1 MYVLLLALITAFTMT
16 YLAIPPI
23 IRVAV
28 EKGLYDKPNKRSA
41 HSTPMPSL
49 GGIGIFA
56 GMVCAIVLWTPLG
69 YFGELQFI
77 LAAFVIIFLT
87 GIQDDLMP
95 ISPNKKLI
103 GQLLAAI
110 ILVAWSQV
118 KITSLYGIFGL
129 HVLPPWVSLFL
140 SIILIMGIINSFNL
154 IDGINGL
161 AGAIGLLTC
170 LILGSWFQLAGFPE
184 MAVIAVALAGS
195 LLAFLKYN
203 FSNQARIFMGDTGS
217 MLVGTLCAILA
228 IEFVELNGNPMTR
241 SDIRLH
247 AAPAVAIAVLFVP
260 IFDMLRVFIRRM
272 YLGRS
277 PLSPDRGHIHH
288 ILIDAGLDHLQ
299 TTGLLSIGNVC
310 LIALTLMFHTWGNT
324 LLISL
329 ELLLGI
335 LIAYALYR
343 LERANELKKNAKA
356 T

>member
-1 MYVLLLALITAFTMT
+1 MYVLLLALITAFAMT
-16 YLAIPPI
+16 YLAVPAI

-56 GMVCAIVLWTPLG
+56 GMVCAVVLWTPLG

-118 KITSLYGIFGL
+118 KITSFYGIFGL
-129 HVLPPWVSLFL
+129 HVLPPWISLFL

-170 LILGSWFQLAGFPE
+170 FVLGSWFQLAGFPE
-184 MAVIAVALAGS
+184 LAVVAIALAGS
-195 LLAFLKYN
+195 LMAFLKYN

-217 MLVGTLCAILA
+217 MLVGTVCAILT
-228 IEFVELNGNPMTR
+228 IEFVELNGNPIVH
-241 SDIRLH
+241 SDVSLH

-272 YLGRS
+272 YKGRS

-288 ILIDAGLDHLQ
+288 ILIDSGLDHVQ
-299 TTGLLSIGNVC
+299 ATALLSLGNLC
-310 LIALTLMFHTWGNT
+310 LIVFTLVFHTWGNT
-324 LLISL
+324 MLISL
-329 ELLLGI
+329 EVLLGI
-335 LIAYALYR
+335 LISYILHRQEKVNHHKLVYP
-343 LERANELKKNAKA
+343 
-356 T
+356 TP